1 MDELDLQTASALID
15 FSGKGAI
22 PAGMAEQQLTGTVAL
37 HNMLAKH
44 GLAYLADEV
53 GMGKTYIGLGVVA
66 LMRRFQPGLR
76 VLYLLPKNNVRD
88 KWQKDYRSFID
99 KNYQQHD
106 GIVKGFGSAPAA
118 PFRVCRSLSDLIQA
132 VATDSARDYFICTS
146 AFSLPLGKTHDELLR
161 ALNRFKQ
168 ELPQNVAKVDELL
181 RRLAQQCANDGKLA
195 TLKLEVKRC
204 WAEALNAILPRFDL
218 LVVDEAHNYRRG
230 IESADRNRLLADVL
244 GTEPGARCRID
255 RVLLLS
261 ATPFDR
267 ALGQLQRQLE
277 LFGKKALLEM
287 PDGGGWARVHTA
299 LAPFMVRRLNS
310 LMLGNKEHT
319 RNMYRTEHRS
329 GTKAEIELGLEQQLF
344 AAVLQKKVSESLN
357 ENHSGKFEL
366 GMLASFESY
375 LPSNKGKPVLF
386 DGDDE
391 GATAG
396 AAPDAADRTVI
407 EYLVRDYQ
415 QRFKQFPP
423 HPKMDNVA
431 RKAGAAAFAA
441 DKKQLIFVRRV
452 GSVGELK
459 AKVED
464 AYHGWLHDY
473 LRDDS
478 DVMYWFGEY
487 DNVIGDRQHGRL
499 DDEQD
504 GDKTNTSSFF
514 AWFYRGN
521 NEALVTGSRALQPA
535 PHNYRTMLASASI
548 MFATNWT
555 TLLGMPSPRELDLA
569 ALTELPPLTATPTR
583 AQQFER
589 AQYAYLRAV
598 ELQAHDAQARL
609 VARRILAAAYS
620 DVKTVATTNTAGL
633 TDTLAQRTLWE
644 ALRDRETLAGLG
656 RDWSRDMFD
665 ALAGDD
671 ETTAKQRIRL
681 TLIHHGLTAAI
692 CRLDHPFIDLYALRA
707 TRTRGEVGSADDRL
721 IEAFATLL
729 ANQSAWPERFSSYTV
744 LRGLADNLDL
754 LLKQNFED
762 AGEKEP
768 GELTAYFTRQ
778 LSPRAPVLGATGENA
793 SSRSAIA
800 RKFRMPGYPRVLVST
815 DVFQEGEDLHTFCDS
830 VTHYGISASPISLEQ
845 KVGRVDR
852 IGSLAYRALHAAN
865 GEHTAHFIQ
874 VSFPHIRESLEFLQ
888 VRLAANNL
896 NQFLR
901 SMNRIGEE
909 ASRPPTNV
917 NLLNEL
923 RNTTPIAPAI
933 DEYLKSP
940 FVITPAMLQGE
951 VRTNELATAQAAL
964 QERVAHGRRLVEEVL
979 SVETGQEVRLRE
991 ISGRL
996 QWVDADGLIVMLR
1009 GAYGSGQLLLS
1020 ISAPGQD
1027 WVDED
1032 DDDTAPL
1039 LERLYRLQAS
1049 PLVRVQSPWDGS
1061 NPLVGRLRR
1070 NAEIYAGGASIL
1082 SDVEVQDLYHRVT
1095 DNGWQGRTAG
1105 VPLDATR
1112 RLIDGL
1118 CQRHD
1123 NHRVEKGEKSGLTY
1137 HFELEQRQQLVQWQS
1152 AGSYLLLTSQ
1162 VLDAA
1167 ETAQLAQ
1174 HGKHLVQHTLR
1185 RNAVFDIVD
1194 FHVDNELRL
1203 AARAL
1208 HPLHHLN
1215 QEELAFAALTVAR
1228 EADRLRQILLAAP
1241 VDDEDDVPVRVGAD
1255 AVLRSWVDD
1264 NDVMC
1269 CVRDVLNAGACSAD
1283 ELIRQ
1288 VSYQLGY
1295 KRASSKIELVLR
1307 DVLRTAARRGILIR
1321 HAGTVQLLA
1330 GSITGYENEHLKAQF
1345 LAALSGQSAGFVER
1359 QDAVVAFARWMGYA
1373 RTGPVIKEVSKSLI
1387 YRLLRAGKLIASGTM
1402 IRRSRGDDS

>member
-1 MDELDLQTASALID
+1 MDKLDLQTAAVLID
-15 FSGKGAI
+15 FSGNGTI
-22 PAGMAEQQLTGTVAL
+22 PASMAEQQLVGTVAL
-37 HNMLAKH
+37 HNMLAEH

-66 LMRRFQPGLR
+66 LMRRFQPELR

-88 KWQKDYRSFID
+88 KWQKDYRSFVD

-106 GIVKGFGSAPAA
+106 GIVKGFGNAPAA
-118 PFRVCRSLSDLIQA
+118 PFRVCRSLSDLVQA
-132 VATDSARDYFICTS
+132 VATESARDYFICTS
-146 AFSLPLGKTHDELLR
+146 AFSLPLGKTRDELVT

-168 ELPQNVAKVDELL
+168 ELPQNAAKVDELL
-181 RRLAQQCANDGKLA
+181 QRLAQQGANDGKLTA
-195 TLKLEVKRC
+195 LKLEVKRC
-204 WAEALNAILPRFDL
+204 WADALNAILPRFDL

-244 GTEPGARCRID
+244 GTETGAQCRID

-267 ALGQLQRQLE
+267 SLGQLERQLE
-277 LFGKKALLEM
+277 LFGKKALLEL
-287 PDGGGWARVHTA
+287 PNGGGWAGVHAA

-310 LMLGNKEHT
+310 LMLGAKDHT

-329 GTKAEIELGLEQQLF
+329 GNKAEIELGLEQQLF

-391 GATAG
+391 GAAG
-396 AAPDAADRTVI
+396 AASDAADRTVV

-423 HPKMDNVA
+423 HPKMDDVA
-431 RKAGAAAFAA
+431 RKAGAAAFVAN
-441 DKKQLIFVRRV
+441 KKQLIFVRRV

-464 AYHGWLHDY
+464 AYHGWLRDY
-473 LRDDS
+473 LRDD
-478 DVMYWFGEY
+478 DEVTHWFGEY
-487 DNVIGDRQHGRL
+487 DKLIGDRQHGRL

-521 NEALVTGSRALQPA
+521 NEALVTGVRPLQPA

-548 MFATNWT
+548 MFATNWS
-555 TLLGMPSPRELDLA
+555 TLPGMPSPQELGLA
-569 ALTELPPLTATPTR
+569 TLAELPPLSATPTR

-598 ELQAHDAQARL
+598 ELQAPDVQTRL

-633 TDTLAQRTLWE
+633 TEILAQGTFWE
-644 ALRDRETLAGLG
+644 ALRDRETLTGLS
-656 RDWSRDMFD
+656 RDWSRDMFHT
-665 ALAGDD
+665 LAGDD
-671 ETTAKQRIRL
+671 ETAAKQRIRL
-681 TLIHHGLTAAI
+681 TLIHHGLTAAM

-707 TRTRGEVGSADDRL
+707 SRTKGEDGSADDRL
-721 IEAFATLL
+721 IEAFVILL
-729 ANQSAWPERFSSYTV
+729 ANQSARPEKFSSYTV
-744 LRGLADNLDL
+744 LRGLADNLEL

-778 LSPRAPVLGATGENA
+778 LSPLAPVLGATGENA
-793 SSRSAIA
+793 PSRSAIA

-852 IGSLAYRALHAAN
+852 IGSLAHRALDAAY
-865 GEHTAHFIQ
+865 GEHATHFIQ
-874 VSFPHIRESLEFLQ
+874 VGFPHIRESLEFLQ

-909 ASRPPTNV
+909 ASRPPTEV
-917 NLLNEL
+917 DLANEL
-923 RNTTPIAPAI
+923 RDTTPIEPAI

-940 FVITPAMLQGE
+940 FTITPAMLGGK
-951 VRTNELATAQAAL
+951 VRTGELANAQAAL
-964 QERVAHGRRLVEEVL
+964 QERIAHCRRLVEQVI
-979 SVETGQEVRLRE
+979 SVETGQEVRLSE
-991 ISGRL
+991 SSGSL
-996 QWVDADGLIVMLR
+996 QWADADGLTVMLR

-1032 DDDTAPL
+1032 NGGITPL
-1039 LERLYRLQAS
+1039 LERLYGLQAS

-1061 NPLVGRLRR
+1061 NPLTGRLRR
-1070 NAEIYAGGASIL
+1070 NAEIYAGTAGIL
-1082 SDVEVQDLYHRVT
+1082 SDVEVRDLYHRVT
-1095 DNGWQGRTAG
+1095 DNGWQGGSASVAPDT
-1105 VPLDATR
+1105 TQC
-1112 RLIDGL
+1112 LIEDL
-1118 CQRHD
+1118 CQRHG
-1123 NHRVEKGEKSGLTY
+1123 NHRVERTGTSGLTY
-1137 HFELEQRQQLVQWQS
+1137 HFELEQRQQSVQWQS

-1162 VLDAA
+1162 ILDAA
-1167 ETAQLAQ
+1167 ETAELAQ
-1174 HGKHLVQHTLR
+1174 HGKHLVRHTLR

-1194 FHVDNELRL
+1194 FHVDHGSRL
-1203 AARAL
+1203 AVRAL

-1215 QEELAFAALTVAR
+1215 KEELAFAALTVAR

-1241 VDDEDDVPVRVGAD
+1241 VDNEEDDVQMRVRAD
-1255 AVLRSWVDD
+1255 AALRSWVDD

-1269 CVRDVLNAGACSAD
+1269 CVRDVLNAGPCSAD

-1295 KRASSKIELVLR
+1295 ERASSKIQLVLQ

-1321 HAGTVQLLA
+1321 HAATVQLVA
-1330 GSITGYENEHLKAQF
+1330 SSITGYEDNHLKAQF

-1387 YRLLRAGKLIASGTM
+1387 YRLLRAGKLVANGTM
-1402 IRRSRGDDS
+1402 IRRNRAGV